1 MFENIDSRLQN
12 ILARRK
18 ELDANSVQALQS
30 MWDIADESLRVADYA
45 HNARQT
51 LDDLDAEFEKQT
63 GLTKI
68 DITFLFFA
76 TALQTARWILMP
88 KLGDKIDSNS
98 RLGHNDK
105 SIKDAIKKK
114 NSEFRDSHKDKWEVN
129 KSKKGYKT
137 WYDIIFNGAPY
148 DVTKGSGNIGINMEG
163 GFHRYKT
170 LGHDPILGWIFG
182 TANFITDTL
191 TLNNTISYRIK
202 NKQFTN
208 ETLFIPSLFLEV
220 KASLD
225 EDMHR
230 LPAAV
235 FAQGVHLASDKY
247 TKLGLPIP
255 ILGSFSESLAGELY
269 HNQYD
274 VLCLEKDLKKID
286 MSAAIAMLINMII
299 GLVHGLYYQK
309 DRDGQR
315 KLYEI
320 RTRRIITNSN
330 LLASASNI
338 LYVAVSSSLGNI
350 ESIKKLDI
358 GGFIVTLYRLFKD
371 SAFIQRIKEEY
382 ISGNFR
388 EKIQNSDSFYVFE

>member
-1 MFENIDSRLQN
+1 LESIESRLQN

-18 ELDANSVQALQS
+18 ELDANSAETLQS
-30 MWDIADESLRVADYA
+30 MRDIENESLRVADYA
-45 HNARQT
+45 HNAMRT
-51 LDDLDAEFEKQT
+51 IDDLDAEFEKQT

-68 DITFLFFA
+68 DMTFLFLA
-76 TALQTARWILMP
+76 TALQTVRWILMP
-88 KLGDKIDSNS
+88 KLGDKIDPNS
-98 RLGHNDK
+98 RLEHNDK
-105 SIKDAIKKK
+105 SIKDTINKK
-114 NSEFRDSHKDKWEVN
+114 NSEFRDSHKDKWAVN
-129 KSKKGYKT
+129 KSKRGYKT

-148 DVTKGSGNIGINMEG
+148 DVTRGSGNIGINMEG

-208 ETLFIPSLFLEV
+208 ETLLIPSLLLEV
-220 KASLD
+220 KESID

-230 LPAAV
+230 LPAAI

-247 TKLGLPIP
+247 TKLGLPVP
-255 ILGSFSESLAGELY
+255 ILGIFSESLVGELY

-274 VLCLEKDLKKID
+274 ALCFEKDLKKIG
-286 MSAAIAMLINMII
+286 MSAVIAMLVNMII
-299 GLVHGLYYQK
+299 GLVHGLYYQE

-315 KLYEI
+315 KLYET
-320 RTRRIITNSN
+320 RTKRIITNSN
-330 LLASASNI
+330 LLASASNV

-358 GGFIVTLYRLFKD
+358 GGFIVTLYRLISD
-371 SAFIQRIKEEY
+371 SVFIQKIKEEY
-382 ISGNFR
+382 IFGNFR
-388 EKIQNSDSFYVFE
+388 EKIQNSDSVYIFE